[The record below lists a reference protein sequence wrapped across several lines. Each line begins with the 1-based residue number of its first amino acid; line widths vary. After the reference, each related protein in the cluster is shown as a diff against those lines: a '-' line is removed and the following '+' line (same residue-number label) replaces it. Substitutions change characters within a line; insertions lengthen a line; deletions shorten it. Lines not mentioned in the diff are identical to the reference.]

1 MSEDRLIPAPSGLKP
16 QKFSPR
22 KVANGQIVPSLKDVE
37 SQRILVAEDD
47 SLSRKI
53 LIRFLVQWGF
63 KPEEASDG
71 QQAMMMLRR
80 LDAPSMAILDWE
92 MPEMDGTEICRRVR
106 EADRTLHIIMLSAR
120 EGKHMMLEALDAG
133 ADDYLTKPCD
143 PDELQARLRVGA
155 RNIRLQSMLADQVRE
170 LRNAKE
176 ELEFLRRKSSI

>member
-1 MSEDRLIPAPSGLKP
+1 MSDNRVIPAQSGLTP
-16 QKFSPR
+16 PKFLPR
-22 KVANGQIVPSLKDVE
+22 KVATGQIVPSLEEVE

-53 LIRFLVQWGF
+53 LVRFLVQWGF

-71 QQAMMMLRR
+71 QQAMMGLRR
-80 LDAPSMAILDWE
+80 LDAPNMAILDWE

-106 EADRTLHIIMLSAR
+106 EADRTVHIIMLSAR

-155 RNIRLQSMLADQVRE
+155 RNIRLQSMLAEQVRE
-170 LRNAKE
+170 LGHVKE
-176 ELEFLRRKSSI
+176 ELEYLRRKANI